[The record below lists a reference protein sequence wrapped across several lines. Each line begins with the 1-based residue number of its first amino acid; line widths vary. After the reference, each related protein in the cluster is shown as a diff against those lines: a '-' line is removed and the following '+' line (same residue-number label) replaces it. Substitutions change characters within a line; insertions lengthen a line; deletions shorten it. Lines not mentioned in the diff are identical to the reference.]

1 MTKVR
6 INPGVCNL
14 ITTVTAEA
22 QKKRIVKLT
31 IESDC
36 PGVSKILET
45 LGTDTVS
52 GMEMCF
58 AAPGTNAIYQA
69 AGKCCPAHGTCPVC
83 SGITK
88 CIEAEAGLALKRP
101 VEITFIEE

>member
-22 QKKRIVKLT
+22 QKKRQIKLT
-31 IESDC
+31 IESAC

-52 GMEMCF
+52 GMEICF
-58 AAPGTNAIYQA
+58 APPGTNAIYQA
-69 AGKCCPAHGTCPVC
+69 AAKCCPAHGCCPVC
-83 SGITK
+83 AGITK